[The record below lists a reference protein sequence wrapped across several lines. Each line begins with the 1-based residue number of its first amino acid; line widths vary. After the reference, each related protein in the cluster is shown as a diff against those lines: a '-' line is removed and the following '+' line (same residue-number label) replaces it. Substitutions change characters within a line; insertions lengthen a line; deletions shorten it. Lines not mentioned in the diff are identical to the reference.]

1 MADLLVLDDTD
12 PMFLGHEAD
21 TLMDALV
28 FAGYRVPIKR
38 VMVHGEWRVLEG
50 RHLSEDSARKDYGRV
65 VEALRTTGAGT
76 R

>member
-1 MADLLVLDDTD
+1 ML
-12 PMFLGHEAD
+12 LGHEAD

-28 FAGYRVPIKR
+28 FSGYRVPVER

-50 RHLSEDSARKDYGRV
+50 RHVSQDDARKEYGRI
-65 VEALRTTGAGT
+65 VEALRATQART